1 MCNAVH
7 IQFYVLKH
15 ETNFMTEEATP
26 LTLTAVFR
34 GQFDGDSL
42 IKFGLPPIRNN
53 NQEEDAQNT
62 QSVLKIADK
71 RK

>member
-1 MCNAVH
+1 
-7 IQFYVLKH
+7 
-15 ETNFMTEEATP
+15 MTEEATP

-42 IKFGLPPIRNN
+42 IKFGLPPIFGIFHKSEISN

-62 QSVLKIADK
+62 QSVLKIADT